1 MTTLLSRACAGLSL
15 FLGLAFLGA
24 GCNQA
29 GSTGAQTKGPGKD
42 KGTQVSKTEDKK
54 DNGDKHSGWWCDE
67 HGVPESECSM
77 CSTKVA
83 AEAKKKGD
91 WCEKHDRAKS
101 HCFLCDPVLKE
112 KYAALY
118 RAKTGKEPPA
128 TEDEEKAKEGD
139 KGSKK

>member
-1 MTTLLSRACAGLSL
+1 MTKLLSRSAGLSL
-15 FLGLAFLGA
+15 LVTLTVLGA

-42 KGTQVSKTEDKK
+42 TGAVAKSEDKK
-54 DNGDKHSGWWCDE
+54 EGGDKHSGWWCDE
-67 HGVPESECSM
+67 HGVPEAECSQ
-77 CSTKVA
+77 CSARAA

-101 HCFLCDPVLKE
+101 QCFLCDPKLKE
-112 KYAALY
+112 RYAALY

-128 TEDEEKAKEGD
+128 TEEEEKAKEGD
-139 KGSKK
+139 KGAKK